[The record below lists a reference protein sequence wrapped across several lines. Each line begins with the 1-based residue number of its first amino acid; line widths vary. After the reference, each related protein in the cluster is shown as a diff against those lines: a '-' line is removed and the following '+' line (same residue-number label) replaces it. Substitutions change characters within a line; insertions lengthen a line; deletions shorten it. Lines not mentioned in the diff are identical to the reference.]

1 MRCHHLIIVVMFNMQ
16 LMKMLWWLGDHLIF
30 ISKRMAWSKKKKNI
44 FHIRCHIS
52 NKVYSMIIDSKSY
65 ANVASTELVRKLSLN
80 IIKHERSYRLQ
91 WLNWCDEVWVTKKV
105 LISFVV
111 GKYKDEI
118 LCDVVPMHVTH
129 LLLGILGNLIER
141 PSMIGLRINI
151 FLKRM
156 ERHSHFYYCHLNRF
170 MKTNRG

>member
-1 MRCHHLIIVVMFNMQ
+1 MRCHHLMIVVMFNMQ

-30 ISKRMAWSKKKKNI
+30 ISKRMTWSKKKNI

-91 WLNWCDEVWVTKKV
+91 WLNWCGEVRVTKKV
-105 LISFVV
+105 LIFFVV
-111 GKYKDEI
+111 EKYKDEI

-151 FLKRM
+151 LLKM
-156 ERHSHFYYCHLNRF
+156 IERHSHFYYCHLNRF
-170 MKTNRG
+170 MKTNRS

>member
-1 MRCHHLIIVVMFNMQ
+1 
-16 LMKMLWWLGDHLIF
+16 
-30 ISKRMAWSKKKKNI
+30 
-44 FHIRCHIS
+44 
-52 NKVYSMIIDSKSY
+52 MIIDSKSY

-91 WLNWCDEVWVTKKV
+91 WLNWCGEVRVTKKV
-105 LISFVV
+105 LIFFVV
-111 GKYKDEI
+111 EKYKDEI

-151 FLKRM
+151 LLKRI
-156 ERHSHFYYCHLNRF
+156 ERHSHFYYCHLNR
-170 MKTNRG
+170 